1 VTNLA
6 QYLAA
11 PVQWPQLRPG
21 INRLAGTEAERA
33 RGYNKIAFTG
43 TAGTDATMNV
53 LYYPADLM

>member
-21 INRLAGTEAERA
+21 INRLAGTEALSAA
-33 RGYNKIAFTG
+33 RGYNKIDVHLARRER
-43 TAGTDATMNV
+43 MRR
-53 LYYPADLM
+53 